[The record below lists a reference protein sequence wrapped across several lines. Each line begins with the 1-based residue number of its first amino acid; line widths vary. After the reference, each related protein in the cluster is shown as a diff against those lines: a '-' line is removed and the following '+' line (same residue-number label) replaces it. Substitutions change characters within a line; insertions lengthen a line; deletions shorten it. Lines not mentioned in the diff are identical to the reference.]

1 VDIIWEKYSINFIE
15 YLLTFFFLQSFT
27 QGRNY
32 FVAQYPLPETIGD
45 FWSLNDDN
53 DCESVVVMELS
64 DKVLIQCW
72 TYVKYYMYLDNL
84 FEWYFT
90 IVNHECVSACYL
102 TPNYN
107 LFNYIMAKTRY
118 ISMFIK
124 MISPLY
130 LGQQAKLEFH
140 GAGSLKQLS
149 MHTFLFTRR
158 HYPVSVTTTFY
169 FYSLN
174 CVLNRESSK
183 HQSYSLW
190 SWSDWASNPRV
201 TGLESIMLT
210 MINYGKQT

>member
-1 VDIIWEKYSINFIE
+1 
-15 YLLTFFFLQSFT
+15 
-27 QGRNY
+27 
-32 FVAQYPLPETIGD
+32 
-45 FWSLNDDN
+45 
-53 DCESVVVMELS
+53 MELS
-64 DKVLIQCW
+64 DKVLIQW
-72 TYVKYYMYLDNL
+72 WKYVKHYMYLDNL

-90 IVNHECVSACYL
+90 IVNHECVSDCYL
-102 TPNYN
+102 TPNEN

-124 MISPLY
+124 MISALY

-149 MHTFLFTRR
+149 MHKFLFTRR
-158 HYPVSVTTTFY
+158 HYRVSVTTTFY

-190 SWSDWASNPRV
+190 SWSNWASNPRF
-201 TGLESIMLT
+201 TGL
-210 MINYGKQT
+210 